1 MIWTYSMKICNK
13 CGDPKDY
20 IWFSKLNKSN
30 DGYNP
35 TCRECVSKR
44 RKELKSEKVLRI
56 KTELHKI
63 VLVENKI
70 LRQDGLSQCHNPSC
84 RAEIPINKSNHYCK
98 DCEKINRER
107 DREKVLAQKKA
118 YRDRNKEKQKAYRD
132 SIKEKRREYDAL
144 RYHARREE
152 FKKYN
157 AKKYKIRKE
166 NKLNELNSNTK

>member
-1 MIWTYSMKICNK
+1 MDWIYSMKICNK
-13 CGDPKDY
+13 CQELKDESSFNNSARFGLY
-20 IWFSKLNKSN
+20 
-30 DGYNP
+30 P
-35 TCRECVSKR
+35 TCKECISKR

-70 LRQDGLSQCHNPSC
+70 LKQDGLSQCHTC
-84 RAEIPINKSNHYCK
+84 RVEIPISKTNHYCA
-98 DCEKINRER
+98 DCQKAQRER
-107 DREKVLAQKKA
+107 DKEKVLAQKKA
-118 YRDRNKEKQKAYRD
+118 YRDKNKEKQKVYRD

-144 RYHARREE
+144 RYHTRRED

-157 AKKYKIRKE
+157 AKRYNSRKE

>member
-1 MIWTYSMKICNK
+1 MDWIYSMKMCNK
-13 CGDPKDY
+13 CGDPKDESSFNNSARFGLY
-20 IWFSKLNKSN
+20 
-30 DGYNP
+30 P
-35 TCRECVSKR
+35 TCKECISKR
-44 RKELKSEKVLRI
+44 RKELKGEKVLRI

-70 LRQDGLSQCHNPSC
+70 LKQDGLSQCHTC
-84 RAEIPINKSNHYCK
+84 RAEIPISKTNHYCTDCQKAHREK
-98 DCEKINRER
+98 DK
-107 DREKVLAQKKA
+107 EKVLAQKKA

-157 AKKYKIRKE
+157 AKRYKIRKE
-166 NKLNELNSNTK
+166 NKLNELNCNTK